1 MHNRRPIPCSPAS
14 PVPEVMPEK
23 RGATGIGPG
32 NGSAAPSACLY
43 CSFRELKKDIS
54 YSDVN
59 QPLRL
64 YIDRKQNFQAAAQRL
79 HLSVTQEVAIQI
91 YPDDFVGKIIVLG
104 IHGSNISENNAKEFY
119 GNFKSNANEA
129 IQSAYD
135 EAIIFLVNKKVV
147 IIDDFSRSDFETAR
161 AYLFFQSE
169 KSYVF

>member
-1 MHNRRPIPCSPAS
+1 MPQRRRIDLLVAS
-14 PVPEVMPEK
+14 RTAAATEEQKVTCHHV
-23 RGATGIGPG
+23 ATGEE
-32 NGSAAPSACLY
+32 GSHRNRPRKRIRRSSACLY
-43 CSFRELKKDIS
+43 CSFRELKKDLS

-64 YIDRKQNFQAAAQRL
+64 YIDRKQIFQAAAQRL
-79 HLSVTQEVAIQI
+79 NLSVTQEVAIQI

-135 EAIIFLVNKKVV
+135 EAIIFLVNKKSSNYWWLQP
-147 IIDDFSRSDFETAR
+147 FRFRNS
-161 AYLFFQSE
+161 
-169 KSYVF
+169 